1 MSCRIYFVRHGE
13 TSWNAIMKIQGHSD
27 VFLSDRGREQAE
39 MLAQR
44 LSNEKIHCFYS
55 SDLARACETAR
66 IVAQP
71 HEMDVITTP
80 ALRELNFGV
89 WEGLTVKE
97 IEETY
102 PGQIKSW
109 WTNPLNTHIPQGE
122 TLSEMTERCVNEVK
136 NIIKEHNNETV
147 LVVAHGGVI
156 RSIIC
161 SVLGINLNEQ
171 WRLHLDNACL
181 SLVDF
186 PQWERGILKLFND
199 CTHLK
204 NLNCRFV

>member
-13 TSWNAIMKIQGHSD
+13 TTWNAQMKIQGHSD
-27 VFLSDRGREQAE
+27 VSLSDRGRGQAKL
-39 MLAQR
+39 LAQR
-44 LSNEKIHCFYS
+44 LANEKIHCFYS
-55 SDLARACETAR
+55 SDLVRASETAK

-71 HEMDVITTP
+71 HEMDVLTTP
-80 ALRELNFGV
+80 ALRELNFGI

-102 PGQIKSW
+102 PGQIRSW
-109 WTNPLNTHIPQGE
+109 WTNPLNVLIPQGE
-122 TLSEMTERCVNEVK
+122 TLLEMAERCVNVVK
-136 NIIKEHNNETV
+136 SIIKEHNNETV
-147 LVVAHGGVI
+147 LLVAHGGVI

-161 SVLGINLNEQ
+161 SALGINLNEQ
-171 WRLHLDNACL
+171 WRLHIDNACL
-181 SLVDF
+181 SLIDF

-204 NLNCRFV
+204 NLN

>member
-1 MSCRIYFVRHGE
+1 MTCRIYFVRHGE
-13 TSWNAIMKIQGHSD
+13 TSWNALLKVQGHSD

-44 LSNEKIHCFYS
+44 LANEKIHCFYS
-55 SDLARACETAR
+55 SDLARAYETAR
-66 IVAQP
+66 IVARP
-71 HEMDVITTP
+71 HELEVIATP

-89 WEGLTVKE
+89 WEGMTAKE
-97 IEETY
+97 IEEVY
-102 PGQIKSW
+102 PGQIESW
-109 WTNPLNTHIPQGE
+109 WTNPLDTRILQGE
-122 TLSEMTERCVNEVK
+122 KLSEMTERCVHEVK
-136 NIIKEHNNETV
+136 NIINKHDNETV
-147 LVVAHGGVI
+147 LVVAHGGAI

-181 SLVDF
+181 NLVDF

-204 NLNCRFV
+204 K

>member
-1 MSCRIYFVRHGE
+1 MTCRIYFVRHGE
-13 TSWNAIMKIQGHSD
+13 TSWNALLKVQGHSD

-44 LSNEKIHCFYS
+44 LANEKIHCFYS
-55 SDLARACETAR
+55 SDLARAYETAR
-66 IVAQP
+66 IVARP
-71 HEMDVITTP
+71 HELEVIATP

-89 WEGLTVKE
+89 WEGMTAKE
-97 IEETY
+97 IEEVY
-102 PGQIKSW
+102 PGQIESW
-109 WTNPLNTHIPQGE
+109 WTNPLDTRILQGE
-122 TLSEMTERCVNEVK
+122 KLSEMTERCVHEVK
-136 NIIKEHNNETV
+136 NIINKHDNETV
-147 LVVAHGGVI
+147 LVVAHGGAI

-181 SLVDF
+181 NLVDF
-186 PQWERGILKLFND
+186 PRWERGILKLFND

-204 NLNCRFV
+204 K